1 MLRSTVTLAFLASF
15 SLAASAQVQIV
26 PPGGVDVNPY
36 GQGRMFGQ
44 ADCHE
49 LRLACLHKEDLGE
62 QGQGNCRRYREMC
75 RTHHYTTRT
84 PGY

>member
-1 MLRSTVTLAFLASF
+1 MRTLTAMLLTTLVS
-15 SLAASAQVQIV
+15 AASAQVEIV

-36 GQGRMFGQ
+36 GQGRAFGQ

-62 QGQGNCRRYREMC
+62 QGRGNCQRYREMC